1 MSGLDEAK
9 IQAAKEDGAR
19 FRENFDRIKQEVHK
33 FIVGQDHV
41 IDGVLT
47 VLFTGGHALLEGVPG
62 IGKTML
68 IRTLGRA
75 LDLSFSRIQFT
86 PDMLPAD
93 ILGSHVLEETAPGKQ
108 EVVFRRGPITANL
121 VLADEINRATP
132 KTQSALLEAMQ
143 EKQITVGRETMPLP
157 DPFVVLATQ
166 NPVEQEGT
174 YPLPEAQVDRF
185 LQKILVGYPE
195 EQEYHQILER
205 TTEGTEPEVGRAADP
220 EEVLWMRKTAL
231 SVPVPEH
238 ARTYAIRLVM
248 ATQPGSPYATAE
260 TNRFVELGASPR
272 GVQGLVLSA
281 KVLALRD
288 GRTSVACR
296 DIREAAL
303 PVLRHRVMLGYE
315 ARAEGMD
322 PDRLIQGV
330 LEAVP
335 VPGA

>member
-1 MSGLDEAK
+1 MSDLDEAK
-9 IQAAKEDGAR
+9 VSLAREDCAR
-19 FRENFDRIKQEVHK
+19 FQETFKKIEDEVHK
-33 FIVGQDHV
+33 FIVGQNQV
-41 IDGVLT
+41 VAGVLT
-47 VLFTGGHALLEGVPG
+47 ALFTGGHALLEGVPG

-68 IRTLGRA
+68 IRTLGRV

-108 EVVFRRGPITANL
+108 EVVFRRGPIVANL

-132 KTQSALLEAMQ
+132 KTQAALLEAMQ
-143 EKQITVGRETMPLP
+143 EKQITVGRETMALP

-185 LQKILVGYPE
+185 LLKILVDYPRE
-195 EQEYHQILER
+195 EEYHLILER
-205 TTEGTEPEVGRAADP
+205 TTEGKEPEVGRAASP
-220 EEVLWMRKTAL
+220 EDVLWMRKTAL

-238 ARTYAIRLVM
+238 VRSYAIRLVM

-272 GVQGLVLSA
+272 GVQGLVLSG

-288 GRTSVACR
+288 GRTSVACK
-296 DIREAAL
+296 DIEEAAL
-303 PVLRHRVMLGYE
+303 PVLRHRILLGYE

-322 PDRLIQGV
+322 PDRLIRGV
-330 LEAVP
+330 LAAVP
-335 VPGA
+335 KTEA